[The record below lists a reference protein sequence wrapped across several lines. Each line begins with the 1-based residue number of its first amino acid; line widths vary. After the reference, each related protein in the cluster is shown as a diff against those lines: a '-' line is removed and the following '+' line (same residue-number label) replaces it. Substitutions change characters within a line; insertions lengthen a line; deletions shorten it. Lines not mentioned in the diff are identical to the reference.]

1 MGDRGGN
8 FMKNHWKPWMLAL
21 SSAIV
26 ALFAVVWRMYDPLER
41 AYTRYLSEKVEEAV
55 SLLESDT
62 AVYYKETQDAVRVV
76 AAAAATGIVIS
87 PEATYVLALQYERE
101 GDLAAAEEVLRQTIE
116 KADAWSWP
124 YVALGTLLA
133 RAGDDR
139 LDEAEQL
146 LRKAIA
152 LQPDWVRPYNSLGV
166 VLRMLT
172 RFEEAEAVALQALA
186 LAPDDVAVHNNYANL
201 LVVLKRFEEAE
212 AHYTIAMEREP
223 ENAKPPYNLAC
234 LYSIIGLYEDA
245 CDFLEL
251 AISLSASS
259 ITDAAIDPY
268 FDPMRAYPRF
278 QRLLYGVEIVPEGEI
293 VQDPDAVTATEVPS
307 EGEAPAGSLK

>member
-1 MGDRGGN
+1 MGNRGGN
-8 FMKNHWKPWMLAL
+8 FMKKHWKPWMLAL

-26 ALFAVVWRMYDPLER
+26 ALVAVLWRMYDPLER
-41 AYTRYLSEKVEEAV
+41 AYARYVSERVEEAI

-76 AAAAATGIVIS
+76 AAAVAVGIVVS
-87 PEATYVLALQYERE
+87 PEASYILALQYERE
-101 GDLAAAEEVLRQTIE
+101 GDLVAAEEVLRKTIE
-116 KADAWSWP
+116 KAGAWSWP

-172 RFEEAEAVALQALA
+172 RFEEAEAVALQALE
-186 LAPDDVAVHNNYANL
+186 LAPDDVAAHNNYANL
-201 LVVLKRFEEAE
+201 LVVLERFEEAE

-223 ENAKPPYNLAC
+223 VKFPPFFGQLRRKNKIA
-234 LYSIIGLYEDA
+234 
-245 CDFLEL
+245 
-251 AISLSASS
+251 
-259 ITDAAIDPY
+259 
-268 FDPMRAYPRF
+268 
-278 QRLLYGVEIVPEGEI
+278 
-293 VQDPDAVTATEVPS
+293 
-307 EGEAPAGSLK
+307 